1 MTCCSLIN
9 ALERGGQW
17 QLAEKLFLQM
27 CTTQV
32 GEAGEGCPS
41 ADRLLR
47 NWRCGSSPPLLP
59 HSLGPKSSV
68 PASCCC
74 ACLPHRPPGP
84 WHLPTPSSALTA
96 PLALQEEAEE
106 EARSL
111 LGTPPTPTCL
121 LSPESGRL
129 PLPRAQTSP
138 SSVLDELQS
147 PPRPYL
153 VKSSSHEH
161 TSKCCRR
168 HCCPEAD
175 AVMPMLTGGN
185 IAELGCPKSCLV
197 PGACSPPL
205 LPPAHVLL
213 QMSISE
219 CPGRLDGV
227 TPAGIL
233 AASIDILQSSA
244 TSRQGLGGPAGVVGG
259 LKGERVAVRLEASGP
274 ARLLCSQQALR
285 PAPLPDLTCPH
296 CPVHHAS
303 LFGL

>member
-1 MTCCSLIN
+1 MHWSVGASGSWRRSSSCRCAPLRLVRLVRGAPQLPACSPTG
-9 ALERGGQW
+9 AAAR
-17 QLAEKLFLQM
+17 A
-27 CTTQV
+27 
-32 GEAGEGCPS
+32 
-41 ADRLLR
+41 
-47 NWRCGSSPPLLP
+47 PPLLP
-59 HSLGPKSSV
+59 HSLGPKSGV

-138 SSVLDELQS
+138 SSVLDGLQS

-153 VKSSSHEH
+153 VKSSSHAH
-161 TSKCCRR
+161 ASTCCQR

-175 AVMPMLTGGN
+175 AVMPMLIGGD
-185 IAELGCPKSCLV
+185 IAELGCLKSCLV

-233 AASIDILQSSA
+233 AASINILQSSA
-244 TSRQGLGGPAGVVGG
+244 TSHQGLGGPAGVVRGP
-259 LKGERVAVRLEASGP
+259 KGERLAVRLEASGP
-274 ARLLCSQQALR
+274 ARLLCSQQAL
-285 PAPLPDLTCPH
+285 
-296 CPVHHAS
+296 
-303 LFGL
+303 